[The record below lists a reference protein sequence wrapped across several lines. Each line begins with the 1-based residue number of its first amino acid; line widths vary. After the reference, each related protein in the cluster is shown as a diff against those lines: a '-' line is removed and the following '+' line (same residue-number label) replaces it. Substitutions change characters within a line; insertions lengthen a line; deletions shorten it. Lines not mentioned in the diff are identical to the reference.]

1 MHVGLGLLLL
11 LQHPAQLLQTY
22 PAAELMVST
31 DCLSVRAV
39 VERRPEVYRCGM
51 QPGGWNSAWN
61 TGGGVRRAALLLS
74 SFYLSVPARLL
85 RAPRTLNV

>member
-1 MHVGLGLLLL
+1 MLLL
-11 LQHPAQLLQTY
+11 LQHPAQLLRMY

-39 VERRPEVYRCGM
+39 LERRPEVNRCGM

-61 TGGGVRRAALLLS
+61 TGEGAGVR
-74 SFYLSVPARLL
+74 
-85 RAPRTLNV
+85 N